1 MIRSCFNLLRTKH
14 RLRPDP
20 NYNVLSKYM
29 SEFKKSTDTPRD
41 NLPSNHEEQKQ
52 HEIPNSSTKNNQG
65 NSDSQKFDETNTDH
79 KKEKKYS
86 WTAAEAIAFS
96 TKHYASEINKVY
108 GDMETALMRRIKE
121 SNQRRFRFFFFSTVF
136 GLSWVIFLFGA
147 ELRKM
152 LSDKTADLAKET
164 LENESLKIQT
174 QELATAV
181 IQTIL
186 NDKDVTSQAAKFLL
200 EAAGARETQEALLKL
215 TEHVLQHPDTLK
227 QVVILLKRVI
237 NELHSDEVYC
247 YVLLLLLLL
256 LLKNNFIQT
265 LFCNYTLFLKGNYQK
280 NIHFVCIYYIR

>member
-1 MIRSCFNLLRTKH
+1 MIIKENELDRFSMMIRSCFNLLKTKH

-20 NYNVLSKYM
+20 NYNVLSKYI
-29 SEFKKSTDTPRD
+29 SELKKSTDTDTPRN
-41 NLPSNHEEQKQ
+41 NLAPNQEERKKD
-52 HEIPNSSTKNNQG
+52 EMPNSSTKNNQG
-65 NSDSQKFDETNTDH
+65 NSDSQKFDESNPDH

-147 ELRKM
+147 ELKKI

-186 NDKDVTSQAAKFLL
+186 NDKDVTSQAVKFLL
-200 EAAGARETQEALLKL
+200 EAAGAREVAL
-215 TEHVLQHPDTLK
+215 
-227 QVVILLKRVI
+227 
-237 NELHSDEVYC
+237 
-247 YVLLLLLLL
+247 
-256 LLKNNFIQT
+256 NNNN
-265 LFCNYTLFLKGNYQK
+265 L
-280 NIHFVCIYYIR
+280 

>member
-1 MIRSCFNLLRTKH
+1 MMIRSCFNLLKTKR

-29 SEFKKSTDTPRD
+29 SEFKKSTDTDNPRN
-41 NLPSNHEEQKQ
+41 NLAPNQEELKKD
-52 HEIPNSSTKNNQG
+52 EMPNPSTKINQG
-65 NSDSQKFDETNTDH
+65 NSDSQKFDENNPDH

-96 TKHYASEINKVY
+96 TKYYASEINKVY

-147 ELRKM
+147 ELKKI

-200 EAAGARETQEALLKL
+200 EAAGAREVAL
-215 TEHVLQHPDTLK
+215 
-227 QVVILLKRVI
+227 
-237 NELHSDEVYC
+237 
-247 YVLLLLLLL
+247 
-256 LLKNNFIQT
+256 NNNNN
-265 LFCNYTLFLKGNYQK
+265 L
-280 NIHFVCIYYIR
+280 